1 MANSLYNGNNQR
13 SNGLTQSGSGAVTLN
28 VGGASFS
35 KVKPHTQVFENTQ
48 EVDNTDGFIN
58 ILSVSGTKGT
68 ATIPSI
74 KAFCV
79 YNMGDV
85 PAEVQFVF
93 QEWKNNSNTD
103 DANSV
108 DMGGGAT
115 VNRYVSILLPAGDFF
130 YLPNGRM
137 IGYNADAS
145 AANATTV
152 ENTAPNSNMYVD
164 STADLDHATSATMG
178 SDAAHTTL
186 NLESGHSKYFKVG
199 DLIRIENEI
208 CEVTAVGTGAD
219 LANSTCTINR
229 GLFGSTAATHAD
241 DVAIRLPFFNMY
253 ADFDKFSVSQTNKDG
268 KFKAKNFFGYG
279 RTGDAISDG
288 IQAGSIG
295 IKFYQAGYQELGL
308 SGITPNTN
316 SGLAASTA
324 YQFNITIDGGSAYAL
339 SFTTDTSNVNFGGK
353 NGILNKIQDVFN
365 TQYHTTSSNLFEKRV
380 TVSIV
385 NGDIRF
391 TSGQYLSG
399 SAVALADSSGGDTDI
414 WGVGRFPAVANVEAA
429 VAAKLPE
436 DTIYNRTT
444 YDSSPNKSVFMYD
457 DGQGN
462 LKGAGNGRINYE
474 TGEIDFTSIP
484 NAEFVINVIHKSAHA
499 GGINSDTANGKN
511 TIQTIGARSVNPK
524 INTNIKV
531 IAYN

>member
-13 SNGLTQSGSGAVTLN
+13 GNKASGSSVTLN
-28 VGGASFS
+28 VGGVAFS
-35 KVKPHTQVFENTQ
+35 KAKPHTQVFENSQ
-48 EVDNTDGFIN
+48 QVDNTDGFIN

-68 ATIPSI
+68 ATVPSI

-85 PAEVQFVF
+85 PAEIQFVY

-115 VNRYVSILLPAGDFF
+115 VDRYATMILPAGDFF
-130 YLPNGRM
+130 YLPHGRL

-145 AANATTV
+145 AANATTI

-164 STADLDHATSATMG
+164 STADLDHATAATMG

-186 NLESGHSKYFKVG
+186 NLENGHSKFFKVG

-219 LANSTCTINR
+219 LANSTCTIKR

-253 ADFDKFSVSQTNKDG
+253 ADFDKYSVSQTDKDG
-268 KFKAKNFFGYG
+268 KFRSMNFFGYG

-288 IQAGSIG
+288 VQAGSVG
-295 IKFYQAGYQELGL
+295 IKFYQAGYQEIGL
-308 SGITPNTN
+308 AGITANTN

-324 YQFNITIDGGSAYAL
+324 YALNITVDGGSTFANL
-339 SFTTDTSNVNFGGK
+339 SFTTDSSNLNFGGR
-353 NGILNKIQDVFN
+353 NGILNKIQDALNV
-365 TQYHTTSSNLFEKRV
+365 QYYTSGNLFEKKV
-380 TVSIV
+380 TVGLV
-385 NGDIRF
+385 NGDVRF

-399 SAVALADSSGGDTDI
+399 SAIALAAPSSGATPF
-414 WGVGRFPAVANVEAA
+414 GVGRLPAIANVEAA
-429 VAAKLPE
+429 VAAKLPD
-436 DTIYNRTT
+436 DTIYDKET
-444 YDSSPNKSVFMYD
+444 YDASPNKAAFMYD

-462 LKGAGNGRINYE
+462 LLGAGSGRINYE
-474 TGEIDFTSIP
+474 TGEIDFTSLP

-499 GGINSDTANGKN
+499 GGVNSGTTNGKN
-511 TIQTIGARSVNPK
+511 TIQTIGARCVNPK
-524 INTNIKV
+524 LNTTVKV
-531 IAYN
+531 IAFN

>member
-1 MANSLYNGNNQR
+1 MANVNVNLSLGKNAFTKAKGYN
-13 SNGLTQSGSGAVTLN
+13 
-28 VGGASFS
+28 
-35 KVKPHTQVFENTQ
+35 QVFENVQ

-68 ATIPSI
+68 AVVPSI

-85 PAEVQFVF
+85 PAEIQFVY

-115 VNRYVSILLPAGDFF
+115 VNRYVTMLLPAGDFF
-130 YLPNGRM
+130 YLPHGRL

-145 AANATTV
+145 AANATTI
-152 ENTAPNSNMYVD
+152 ENTAPDSNMYVD
-164 STADLDHATSATMG
+164 SGADLDHATSATMG
-178 SDAAHTTL
+178 SDATHTTL
-186 NLESGHSKYFKVG
+186 NLENGHSKYFKVG

-219 LANSTCTINR
+219 LANSTCTIKR

-241 DVAIRLPFFNMY
+241 DVAIRFPFFNMT
-253 ADFDKFSVSQTNKDG
+253 ADFDKFSTSQTDKNG
-268 KFKAKNFFGYG
+268 VFHAKNFFGYG

-295 IKFYQAGYQELGL
+295 IKFYQAGYQEIGL
-308 SGITPNTN
+308 SGISANTN
-316 SGLAASTA
+316 TGLAASTT
-324 YQFNITIDGGSAYAL
+324 YQFNITVDGGSTFANLA
-339 SFTTDTSNVNFGGK
+339 FTTDSSNLNFGGR
-353 NGILNKIQDVFN
+353 NGVLNKIQDALNV
-365 TQYHTTSSNLFEKRV
+365 QYYTSGNLFEKRV
-380 TVSIV
+380 TVGIV
-385 NGDIRF
+385 AGDVRF

-399 SAVALADSSGGDTDI
+399 SAIALAAPSSGTTPF
-414 WGVGRFPAVANVEAA
+414 GVGRLPAIANVEAA
-429 VAAKLPE
+429 VAAKLPD
-436 DTIYNRTT
+436 DTVYDRNT
-444 YDSSPNKSVFMYD
+444 YDSSPNKAAFMYD

-462 LKGAGNGRINYE
+462 LKGSGSGSVNYE
-474 TGEIDFTSIP
+474 TGEIRFTSLP
-484 NAEFVINVIHKSAHA
+484 NANFVINCVHKSAHA
-499 GGINSDTANGKN
+499 GGVNSDTTSGKN

-524 INTNIKV
+524 LNTTVKIL
-531 IAYN
+531 AYN